1 MAAICLRELQ
11 KKDAPY
17 MLEWMRDPSIACFFR
32 FDAQDMTEDSCQQFI
47 QDSCKSASCR
57 HYAIADDSDE
67 YLGTVSLKNINYE
80 TGEAEYAISTRKKA
94 HGTGAALE
102 ATRWIWEIAF
112 RELNLERIYLNV
124 LDENQRANAFYQK
137 VGYCFKYSEENAV
150 EIRGEKK
157 ALNWYEIDR
166 KHFMEIENG

>member
-1 MAAICLRELQ
+1 MVGIHLRELQ
-11 KKDAPY
+11 EKDAPY
-17 MLEWMRDPSIACFFR
+17 MLEWMLDPSISCFFR
-32 FDAQDMTEDSCQQFI
+32 FDVRDMTEDSCRQFI
-47 QDSCKSASCR
+47 VESGKSTRCW
-57 HYAIADDSDE
+57 HYAIADESDE

-80 TGEAEYAISTRKKA
+80 KGEAEYAISTRKRA

-102 ATRWIWEIAF
+102 ATRQIWKIAF
-112 RELNLERIYLNV
+112 LKLNLKRIYLNV

-137 VGYCFKYSEENAV
+137 AGYCFKCSEENAV

-157 ALNWYEIDR
+157 TLNWYEIDR

>member
-1 MAAICLRELQ
+1 MIHLRELQ

-17 MLEWMRDPSIACFFR
+17 MLEWMKDPSIACFFR
-32 FDAQDMTEDSCQQFI
+32 FDTEDMTEDSCRQFI
-47 QDSCKSASCR
+47 IVSGNDSCCR
-57 HYAIADDSDE
+57 HYAIADESDE

-80 TGEAEYAISTRKKA
+80 KGDAEYAISTRKKA

-102 ATRWIWEIAF
+102 ATRQIWKIAF
-112 RELNLERIYLNV
+112 NDLNLDRVYLNV
-124 LDENQRANAFYQK
+124 LDENQRANAFYLK
-137 VGYCFKYSEENAV
+137 AGYCFKYSEENAV

-157 ALNWYEIDR
+157 TLNWYEIDR